1 MNCYFVV
8 QLVNDLQNLQEQS
21 LLWGCR
27 HKAQGIACRQVVGK
41 CEPVTHEV
49 FLQSCTPYIQYKVV
63 SKHRLCLYYLVG
75 LVLIKIFNGLIS
87 ED

>member
-49 FLQSCTPYIQYKVV
+49 FLQSCTPYIQLQSCFKTAAM
-63 SKHRLCLYYLVG
+63 SLLFSRART
-75 LVLIKIFNGLIS
+75 
-87 ED
+87 D